1 MSSVAAKIVSEWER
15 ELSRCLPLFGH
26 RNWIVVADSAY
37 PAQSNPGIQ
46 TITASESHLEV
57 LQEVLAAIERSG
69 HVKANVYTDRELVLV
84 KDEDAAGVSSYRNAL
99 SDIVGERR
107 RTLPH
112 EEIIAKLDNAAE
124 LFRVLIIKSDMKIPY
139 TSVFLELDCA
149 YWNDSAEQRL
159 RSKMSYWSR

>member
-1 MSSVAAKIVSEWER
+1 MSDTSAKTVSGWVL
-15 ELSRCLPLFGH
+15 ELGRCLPLYGH

-46 TITASESHLEV
+46 TVKVDESHLGVLREV
-57 LQEVLAAIERSG
+57 LDAIERSG
-69 HVKANVYTDRELVLV
+69 HVKTKVYTDQELDFV
-84 KDEDAAGVSSYRNAL
+84 KEEDAAGVSCYRNAL
-99 SDIVGERR
+99 SETVGGRR

-112 EEIIAKLDNAAE
+112 QEIIAKLDHAAE
-124 LFRVLIIKSDMKIPY
+124 LFRVLIIKTDMKIPY

-159 RSKMSYWSR
+159 RSNLK

>member
-1 MSSVAAKIVSEWER
+1 MSSAAPKVVLNWQA
-15 ELSRCLPLFGH
+15 ELSRCLPLYGH

-46 TITASESHLEV
+46 TITANEPHLEV

-69 HVKANVYTDRELVLV
+69 HVKTKVYTDRELAFV
-84 KDEDAAGVSSYRNAL
+84 KEEDAPGVASYRNDL
-99 SDIVGERR
+99 SEVVGERR

-112 EEIIAKLDNAAE
+112 EEIIAKLDHAAE
-124 LFRVLIIKSDMKIPY
+124 LFQVLIIKTDMKIPY

-149 YWNDSAEQRL
+149 YWNESAEQRL
-159 RSKMSYWSR
+159 RSNLK

>member
-1 MSSVAAKIVSEWER
+1 MSSAADKIVSEWAI

-46 TITASESHLEV
+46 TITANESHLEV
-57 LQEVLAAIERSG
+57 LQEVLAAIEQSG
-69 HVKANVYTDRELVLV
+69 HVKANVYTDRELAFV
-84 KDEDAAGVSSYRNAL
+84 KEMDAPGVSSYRDAL
-99 SDIVGERR
+99 SDMVGERR

-112 EEIIAKLDNAAE
+112 EEIIAKLDHAAE
-124 LFRVLIIKSDMKIPY
+124 LFQVLIIKTDMKIPY

-159 RSKMSYWSR
+159 RSNLK